1 MWTVVKY
8 DNKNFTLLIQE
19 LKKKVGEDLII
30 YNPKIRTQKYVN
42 QKLISR
48 SSNLIGNYFFCFHK
62 KFEQKSILQT
72 LKFCKGLKYFLDGYL
87 ELQGQII
94 CFVKQCK
101 RSEDSQGF
109 ISQSFFSKI
118 DLYKDYKFLSGPF
131 SEKIFKV
138 IGQEKNKIKILQRS

>member
-48 SSNLIGNYFFCFHK
+48 SSNLIGNYFF
-62 KFEQKSILQT
+62 L
-72 LKFCKGLKYFLDGYL
+72 
-87 ELQGQII
+87 
-94 CFVKQCK
+94 
-101 RSEDSQGF
+101 
-109 ISQSFFSKI
+109 FS
-118 DLYKDYKFLSGPF
+118 
-131 SEKIFKV
+131 
-138 IGQEKNKIKILQRS
+138 

>member
-1 MWTVVKY
+1 M
-8 DNKNFTLLIQE
+8 
-19 LKKKVGEDLII
+19 LK
-30 YNPKIRTQKYVN
+30 
-42 QKLISR
+42 
-48 SSNLIGNYFFCFHK
+48 
-62 KFEQKSILQT
+62 T

-138 IGQEKNKIKILQRS
+138 IGQEKNKIKILMGNLKTRVGKKDFLFSPV